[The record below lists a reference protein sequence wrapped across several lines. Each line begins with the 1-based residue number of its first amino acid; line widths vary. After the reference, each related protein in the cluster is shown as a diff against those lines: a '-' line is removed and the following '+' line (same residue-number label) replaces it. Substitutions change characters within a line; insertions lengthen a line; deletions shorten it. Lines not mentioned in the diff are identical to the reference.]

1 MIGRFFKPRLVATRS
16 FSSGTAL
23 DYLRVRSGSND
34 EAIARQWTRA
44 GFHVT
49 NHPHIQGRHQVIVGA
64 VTLDL
69 LPRDDS
75 DDTDYRSGLVDRL
88 KFQNL
93 PSNAQTINNSIMVS
107 RSSRN
112 RNMNFESSKHP
123 NGIIRVDHIVIKTSE
138 LDNVEHSISNE
149 LQMPLRRRGEMKG
162 KRMLWYR
169 NAMLPDTPIIE
180 VVECEPTQKS
190 GKSCSTFVWG
200 ISFVTNVLEIMRDTI
215 GHEHVS
221 EIRPAKQPG
230 RNICTLKNN
239 FELGIKVAV
248 MTPHSTARSSE

>member
-1 MIGRFFKPRLVATRS
+1 MIGRFFKPRLVAS

-23 DYLRVRSGSND
+23 DYLRIRSGTNDD
-34 EAIARQWTRA
+34 EAIARQWMRA

-49 NHPHIQGRHQVIVGA
+49 NHPHMQGRHQVIVGA

-75 DDTDYRSGLVDRL
+75 DDTDYRGGLVDRL
-88 KFQNL
+88 QFQNL
-93 PSNAQTINNSIMVS
+93 PSNAQTINNSILVS

-112 RNMNFESSKHP
+112 RNKFESSKHI
-123 NGIIRVDHIVIKTSE
+123 NGITRVDHIVIKTSE
-138 LDNVEHSISNE
+138 LDKVEQSISNE

-190 GKSCSTFVWG
+190 GKSCTFVWG

-215 GHEHVS
+215 GHEYVS

-230 RNICTLKNN
+230 RNICTLKNI
-239 FELGIKVAV
+239 ELGIKVAV
-248 MTPHSTARSSE
+248 MTPHSTVNAAASKN